1 MADTK
6 DKKESSENL
15 PIKAHTFGKLTF
27 RVFLIALVLGGGYAF
42 WKNPNLSNDVSAKVK
57 SFFESSNSESEMPQI
72 DQVALLRQ
80 EVNDLRTQIALM
92 QSLQAQKQDTA
103 ALEKRFETLEKFN
116 QNVIDSKADVSIVL
130 GLLTRLDKVE
140 QQLDVLSK
148 ITDQGAVILTATM
161 MVKDAA
167 ERGGSFIYEAEVLNQ
182 LATVATPDNQTLTV
196 TVWDIN
202 NAGAVEK
209 AIRDSGL
216 GLNPMTAGGVIR
228 LNMPPLTEE
237 RRKELTKVAGKYA
250 EEAKISMRNI
260 RQDAMGKIKRA
271 VTDKEISEDDQRK
284 FEDDLQK
291 VFDAKSADVDTLAKQ
306 KEADIM
312 SV

>member
-1 MADTK
+1 MDYQA
-6 DKKESSENL
+6 L
-15 PIKAHTFGKLTF
+15 KAEVEQKTAQTLE
-27 RVFLIALVLGGGYAF
+27 VLKTEFAG
-42 WKNPNLSNDVSAKVK
+42 
-57 SFFESSNSESEMPQI
+57 
-72 DQVALLRQ
+72 
-80 EVNDLRTQIALM
+80 LRTGRA
-92 QSLQAQKQDTA
+92 S
-103 ALEKRFETLEKFN
+103 
-116 QNVIDSKADVSIVL
+116 VH
-130 GLLTRLDKVE
+130 LLDGVRVP
-140 QQLDVLSK
+140 VY
-148 ITDQGAVILTATM
+148 
-161 MVKDAA
+161 
-167 ERGGSFIYEAEVLNQ
+167 GSDMPLNQ
-182 LATVATPDNQTLTV
+182 VATVATPDNQTLSV

-271 VTDKEISEDDQRK
+271 VTDKEISEDDQHK
-284 FEDDLQK
+284 YEEDIQK
-291 VFDAKSADVDTLAKQ
+291 VFDARGNEVDAMARQ

-312 SV
+312 SI